1 MDYDLLIK
9 AVEAAKGGRRYAFA
23 TVVDSTLKGTPRKS
37 GAKMIVFED
46 GSAYGSIGGGRNEK
60 AAQAQCLKAI
70 KSGKPRFI
78 SYNYFGN
85 KGESICGGQIKVFI
99 EPFVGFKT
107 LVICG
112 AGHIGLPLSLIGK
125 MLGFTVTVLD
135 QRKEFASKK
144 RFPHADRIVVGR
156 YAPCL
161 RKLAADVNTF
171 VMVVTP
177 GNEYDFECLKAVI
190 SKDFGYIGVISSK
203 AKRIKFL
210 NRLKAAGVSQKCLN
224 RVRIPA
230 GIDIGAQ
237 TPEEIAVS
245 IAAELV
251 KINNK
256 DFLNTD
262 KFKEKGIAKG

>member
-9 AVEAAKGGRRYAFA
+9 AVEAAQGGRRYAVA
-23 TVVDSTLKGTPRKS
+23 TVVESTLKGTPRKS

-46 GSAYGSIGGGRNEK
+46 GSACGSIGGGRNEK

-70 KSGKPRFI
+70 KSGKPRI
-78 SYNYFGN
+78 VSYDYFGN
-85 KGESICGGQIKVFI
+85 KGESICGGQINVFI
-99 EPFVGFKT
+99 EPFEGRKN

-112 AGHIGLPLSLIGK
+112 AGHIGLPLSLVGK
-125 MLGFTVTVLD
+125 MLGYKVTVID
-135 QRKEFASKK
+135 HRKAFASKK
-144 RFPHADRIVVGR
+144 RFPHADRIVAGK
-156 YAPCL
+156 YAPYL
-161 RKLAADVNTF
+161 RKMSADLNTF
-171 VMVVTP
+171 IMIVTP
-177 GNEYDFECLKAVI
+177 GNEYDFECLRTVVC
-190 SKDFGYIGVISSK
+190 KDAAYVGVISSK
-203 AKRIKFL
+203 AKRIRFL
-210 NRLKAAGVSQKCLN
+210 NRLRAVGVSQKYLN

-262 KFKEKGIAKG
+262 KFKEKG